1 MEARDADELLL
12 WRVQAHVNRV
22 RSAGASRGN
31 SERAARVSKFLRW
44 RETDSAVTLT
54 LGVSTRKLETRLW
67 HPFAAMGS
75 VRGGEFVV
83 SRGRD
88 VWVYDE
94 AGDRYLDG
102 TASLWYANVGH
113 GRSEIAEAV
122 LRQLRELETYSAF
135 GDMANPPALEL
146 AGRLAE
152 LVPMAG
158 ARVFFGSGGGD
169 GIEAAAKL
177 ARLFFE
183 LTGQPERDHLIARSG
198 GYHGTHGYGTSL
210 AGIEANRVRQG
221 SGSSATSIVP
231 RDSIEALEAEIDRIG
246 SERVAAFFAEPVIG
260 AGGVHPPP
268 AGYLER
274 AGALCR
280 ERGILFIAD
289 AVICGFGRLGTWFG
303 IERWGIEPDMIVF
316 AKGVTSGYLPLGGV
330 VVDDRV
336 ADPFWNADAPAFR
349 HGVTYAAHA
358 TCCAAALANI
368 EILEEEGLLAR
379 GRELEPDLL
388 EVLSP
393 LDDHPLV
400 AEVRG
405 GTGLM
410 AAVELDPEL
419 CARQAEAPVHV
430 ALGARE
436 ARVLVRPLGTCVAT
450 SPPLTVRRE
459 HLPMIAD
466 AIRRGLDALAALSP
480 KVAGAARG

>member
-1 MEARDADELLL
+1 MLT
-12 WRVQAHVNRV
+12 
-22 RSAGASRGN
+22 AG
-31 SERAARVSKFLRW
+31 VFSK
-44 RETDSAVTLT
+44 
-54 LGVSTRKLETRLW
+54 KLETRLW

-88 VWVYDE
+88 VWVYDQ

-113 GRSEIAEAV
+113 GRPEMAEAV

-135 GDMANPPALEL
+135 GDIANPPALEL
-146 AGRLAE
+146 AHRLAE
-152 LVPMAG
+152 LAPMAG

-177 ARLFFE
+177 ARRFFE

-210 AGIEANRVRQG
+210 AGIEANRVAQG

-231 RDSIEALEAEIDRIG
+231 HDSIEALEAEIDRIG

-260 AGGVHPPP
+260 AGGVYPPP

-280 ERGILFIAD
+280 ERGILFIVD
-289 AVICGFGRLGTWFG
+289 AVICAFGRLGTWFG
-303 IERWGIEPDMIVF
+303 VERWGIAPDMIVF

-336 ADPFWNADAPAFR
+336 ADPFWNADAPSFR

-358 TCCAAALANI
+358 TCCAAALANV
-368 EILEEEGLLAR
+368 EILEAEGLLAR
-379 GRELEPDLL
+379 GRELEADLL

-419 CARQAEAPVHV
+419 CARQSEAPVHV
-430 ALGARE
+430 ALGARD
-436 ARVLVRPLGTCVAT
+436 AGVLVRPLGTSVAT
-450 SPPLTVRRE
+450 SPPLTVRCE
-459 HLPMIAD
+459 HLPMIAE
-466 AIRRGLDALAALSP
+466 AIRRGLDALAEFSP
-480 KVAGAARG
+480 KVATAVRG